1 MKSATTSAP
10 GSAALLCKFLVYA
23 DKDLKKLDV
32 LKQGMAH
39 WNGLSS

>member
-1 MKSATTSAP
+1 
-10 GSAALLCKFLVYA
+10 LCKLLVYA
-23 DKDLKKLDV
+23 DQDLKKLDV